1 MRPPKN
7 VCQKKYFSDC
17 FSKKA
22 WVIPLKDKTSKSTYH
37 AMKKFF
43 KVNRVQKIE
52 VDGGGEFY
60 SKKTLE
66 LFHEY
71 GIQYFSVYSDTK
83 NAIIERYAILYS

>member
-1 MRPPKN
+1 
-7 VCQKKYFSDC
+7 
-17 FSKKA
+17 
-22 WVIPLKDKTSKSTYH
+22 
-37 AMKKFF
+37 MKKFF